1 MAGQD
6 GSRVKLT
13 YEDYCRF
20 PDDGKRHEILD
31 GDHHVTPA
39 PRPSHQSFLVRV
51 AAQFE
56 MQVGERD
63 LVYVAPCD
71 VQLTEVDILQPDLLV
86 VAPHRRHIITPT
98 KIKGVPDLV
107 VEVLSPSTEAIDR
120 GLKKERYAKGG
131 VPEYW
136 IADLEEHRIEQYVLE
151 GGEYRL
157 VGKHE
162 DEVCP
167 RVRGLAHVRLEVR
180 KLW

>member
-20 PDDGKRHEILD
+20 PDDGTRHEILD
-31 GDHHVTPA
+31 GDHQMTPS
-39 PRPSHQSFLVRV
+39 PRPPHQSLLTELAFQIR
-51 AAQFE
+51 AQIQE
-56 MQVGERD
+56 KG
-63 LVYVAPCD
+63 LVYSAPTD
-71 VQLTEVDILQPDLLV
+71 LQLSEVDILQPDLMV
-86 VAPHRRHIITPT
+86 IAPHRRHIITPT

-107 VEVLSPSTEAIDR
+107 VEVLSPSTEAMDR
-120 GLKKERYAKGG
+120 GLKKERYARGG

-136 IADLEEHRIEQYVLE
+136 IADLEEHVIEQYVLE
-151 GGEYRL
+151 GREYHL

-167 RVRGLAHVRLEVR
+167 RVRGLAHVRLELR
-180 KLW
+180 ELW